1 MHNGRT
7 DKNRRSLNFKDPKI
21 KEVLPEY
28 FAASYPKFIK
38 LLERYY
44 EFEKL
49 DDTTELLYHMFQ
61 NRDITETDISLLD
74 FIEDELLLG
83 QSYYQGFP
91 DKRAAANFSSI
102 LFRTKGSRYS
112 IEWFFRSFYGV
123 DPEVFYTK
131 EDIFKI
137 GESDSTIGA
146 NSLKYLHNDKL
157 YQTFALLV
165 RSEIPI
171 DQWKEMFKLFVHPA
185 GMYLGGTVL
194 IEQLSNNSQVSG
206 EAGVEQRLT
215 PAYVFTGS
223 TVDEGLPLTVT
234 VTGTN
239 LLTTNLFYYVEHVTT
254 DNDDFDSPPNTDINN
269 MSAMVISS
277 PTGGETLTY
286 NMSWDLDQENPPA
299 DGSPPHGETF
309 RVHFYDGPNATTARN
324 LGFATCGV
332 QDVLPTYTVVANDAE
347 VVEGTTTTFTI
358 TQITPPGAFDSVVG
372 YENFDYT
379 ISGGSVA
386 RNISPAQGSTH
397 TISAADFLL
406 AESGGSASVTINLT
420 SDLPA
425 IPYSDNLEGNETI
438 TISGQGVASLNVAS
452 DTFLMKDPP
461 APTYLLEANDETVV
475 EGTTTTF
482 TVTQQNTPGYEDFT
496 YEISG
501 ADAARNISPAQ
512 SPTTHTISAQDFFD
526 NAGAVTIDITSTAD
540 FGLQGDETITI
551 SGEGAVTTN
560 TASDT
565 FVMQDQPP
573 ATYTVTAAD
582 ASIIEGAS
590 TSFTIVQSTVGY
602 EDFVYTITGASTART
617 INAGSTTITA
627 ADFTNATPTPGTVVV
642 TVNSTLSDIYEGLET
657 CTLAGTGSSSGNA
670 GSDSF
675 DCVDA
680 ATVYDLEPSA
690 TTVAENSGST
700 ITFDLGASASNI
712 PDGSYTFWLIAPSSG
727 TVVTFTGAGREV
739 EYDGGDAPI
748 SSAKLPVTITS
759 NQISQVNGFAAT
771 NIPIDI
777 LDDLAVDG
785 DKGFRGRLGDAGGST
800 LDTSDDVS
808 VTDNDSITYTITT
821 FSDAGRTTSSTSFT
835 EGDTIYGR
843 VATSAFAGETVT
855 VEFTAN
861 SDTRLA
867 GGTSPSNIDTFTNSA
882 AGNYDFSYLITNSN
896 VYEGDPS
903 VSIQASSVQGSNTH
917 AISIAD
923 QNEAYTAGSFAD
935 ASIPEDGATSTSYTV
950 TGTNIPNGTTVG
962 YNISGTGITAGDFE
976 LSLNNSD
983 WFAGDLSVAQGDG
996 LAIVMNSNSGTV
1008 YIRALAD
1015 AAESGNETLTL
1026 TLTSDSLGNT
1036 TIGLADD
1043 VIITNDSPG
1052 VSYDSFTVTS
1062 SVGSD
1067 DSINEDG
1074 TEVATFTLNSSNVTN
1089 GTTVGYTISGTNI
1102 TTGDFQIS
1110 LDGSTG
1116 WTTLGSLT
1124 VGNGDTFAFNM
1135 QSNTDSIYIRA
1146 VADATTESTP
1156 SPEVLTITLDATD
1169 SNGDG
1174 TGSLVETVN
1183 IVDTS
1188 QTALNFAFS
1197 PTDMTNRYRNMVS
1210 GGNVTSTVTLFNN
1223 GDATAVNTLQD
1234 LSSGNATG
1242 DPGDSITSPVTAD
1255 EWTDAA
1261 NHTAGFGDNY
1271 QIQVNVYEDNTK
1283 AARMAGNNTRSSDL
1297 PNSPPNNGSYD
1308 TVFLIKGSTVL
1319 NGNEAG
1325 VTNVQWEQDDASPAW
1340 FQMDEDI
1347 QIQMKCDVVN
1357 IISGSQLTQKD
1368 GYIEFII
1375 KEYSGTLGTG
1385 TTVLTAGFTFDLQA
1399 KND

>member
-1 MHNGRT
+1 MHSGRT

-215 PAYVFTGS
+215 PVYVFTGS

-254 DNDDFDSPPNTDINN
+254 NNDDFDSPPNTDINN
-269 MSAMVISS
+269 MSTMVISS

-406 AESGGSASVTINLT
+406 AESGGQASITINLT
-420 SDLPA
+420 SDLSA
-425 IPYSDNLEGNETI
+425 IPYSDNLEGDQTI
-438 TISGQGVASLNVAS
+438 TISGQGVASLNAAS

-482 TVTQQNTPGYEDFT
+482 TVTQQNTPGYENFT

-526 NAGAVTIDITSTAD
+526 NAGAVTINITSAAD

-582 ASIIEGAS
+582 ASITEGAS

-617 INAGSTTITA
+617 INVGSTTITA
-627 ADFTNATPTPGTVVV
+627 ADFTNATPTPGTVIV

-712 PDGSYTFWLIAPSSG
+712 PDGSYTFWLVAPSSG
-727 TVVTFTGAGREV
+727 TAVTFTGAGREV
-739 EYDGGDAPI
+739 EYDGGNAPI
-748 SSAKLPVTITS
+748 SSAKLPVTITN
-759 NQISQVNGFAAT
+759 NQISQVNGVAAT

-777 LDDLAVDG
+777 LDDVVPDG
-785 DKGFRGRLGDAGGST
+785 DKGFRGRLGDSGGST
-800 LDTSDDVS
+800 LDTSVN
-808 VTDNDSITYTITT
+808 VTVEDNDITYTITT
-821 FSDAGRTTSSTSFT
+821 FSDAARTISSTSFT
-835 EGDTIYGR
+835 EGDTIYGIL
-843 VATSAFAGETVT
+843 TTAGTAQNETVDISFINGDSRT
-855 VEFTAN
+855 T
-861 SDTRLA
+861 DT
-867 GGTSPSNIDTFTNSA
+867 TSVVNSA
-882 AGNYDFSYLITNSN
+882 AGDYNFTLTIGNNTTIG
-896 VYEGDPS
+896 EADPGA
-903 VSIQASSVQGSNTH
+903 SIQATNATYGTTTLL
-917 AISIAD
+917 ISIAD
-923 QNEAYTAGSFAD
+923 DDVNPTYTMQFFASSANRTAGTPTTTTFTEGDTIYGILTTSGTAQGETVDISFINGDTRTVDTDSIVNSAAGDYNFELSIGYDPNYNGNPGASVRATNATYDTEDVAITIND
-935 ASIPEDGATSTSYTV
+935 AAPTFTYSGPDSLPDAAGSGTPSFNFSPTQIDATSTGV
-950 TGTNIPNGTTVG
+950 TG
-962 YNISGTGITAGDFE
+962 Y
-976 LSLNNSD
+976 
-983 WFAGDLSVAQGDG
+983 
-996 LAIVMNSNSGTV
+996 
-1008 YIRALAD
+1008 
-1015 AAESGNETLTL
+1015 
-1026 TLTSDSLGNT
+1026 
-1036 TIGLADD
+1036 
-1043 VIITNDSPG
+1043 
-1052 VSYDSFTVTS
+1052 
-1062 SVGSD
+1062 
-1067 DSINEDG
+1067 
-1074 TEVATFTLNSSNVTN
+1074 
-1089 GTTVGYTISGTNI
+1089 
-1102 TTGDFQIS
+1102 TTG
-1110 LDGSTG
+1110 
-1116 WTTLGSLT
+1116 
-1124 VGNGDTFAFNM
+1124 A
-1135 QSNTDSIYIRA
+1135 
-1146 VADATTESTP
+1146 
-1156 SPEVLTITLDATD
+1156 EV
-1169 SNGDG
+1169 S
-1174 TGSLVETVN
+1174 
-1183 IVDTS
+1183 
-1188 QTALNFAFS
+1188 
-1197 PTDMTNRYRNMVS
+1197 
-1210 GGNVTSTVTLFNN
+1210 VTLFDT
-1223 GDATAVNTLQD
+1223 G
-1234 LSSGNATG
+1234 SSA
-1242 DPGDSITSPVTAD
+1242 VTAGNTSNTVSPALNTS
-1255 EWTDAA
+1255 TDWSDIQG
-1261 NHTAGFGDNY
+1261 AGFGDDY
-1271 QIQVNVYEDNTK
+1271 QVLFEVWQDNTQ
-1283 AARMAGNNTRSSDL
+1283 TVRSNWNRPDGSDGWKVYKDGTL
-1297 PNSPPNNGSYD
+1297 VSGW
-1308 TVFLIKGSTVL
+1308 T
-1319 NGNEAG
+1319 
-1325 VTNVQWEQDDASPAW
+1325 DASPSW
-1340 FQMDEDI
+1340 VRLDG
-1347 QIQMKCDVVN
+1347 DVKLESKTGARVPYLGDQT
-1357 IISGSQLTQKD
+1357 ITETTYVTIT
-1368 GYIEFII
+1368 I
-1375 KEYSGTLGTG
+1375 KEYSGVLGTG
-1385 TTVLTAGFTFDLQA
+1385 TTVLTAAFDSQLQA
-1399 KND
+1399 SNI